1 MHLCFDAYSAFTYRI
16 KAKAFMVYTTMTL
29 ACLVCSH
36 SLLPILASVPL
47 YASVALGL
55 LRIVR
60 QVPAHQ
66 MSVVSLL

>member
-1 MHLCFDAYSAFTYRI
+1 
-16 KAKAFMVYTTMTL
+16 MVHTTMTL
-29 ACLVCSH
+29 ACLVCCH
-36 SLLPILASVPL
+36 SFLPILASMPL

>member
-1 MHLCFDAYSAFTYRI
+1 
-16 KAKAFMVYTTMTL
+16 MVYPTMTV

-36 SLLPILASVPL
+36 SLLPILASMPL

-55 LRIVR
+55 LCIVR
-60 QVPAHQ
+60 QASRAHQ